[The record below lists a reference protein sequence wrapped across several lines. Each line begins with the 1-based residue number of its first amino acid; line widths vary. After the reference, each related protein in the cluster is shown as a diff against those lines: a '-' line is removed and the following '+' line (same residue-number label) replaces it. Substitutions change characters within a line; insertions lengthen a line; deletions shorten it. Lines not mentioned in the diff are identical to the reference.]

1 MSIYIYVVIFVS
13 YPVVAQCS
21 SLFILHPI
29 LEICIGLA
37 IRQDIG
43 GARFDEIF
51 LFTLKFK
58 NYKKL
63 SFKYIYS
70 EIEKKIKVGCDQKF
84 HLAIRL
90 DFNYQILVLKVRLVI

>member
-13 YPVVAQCS
+13 YPVAAHCS

-51 LFTLKFK
+51 LLTLKFTDILCILMKPFQKYIIK

-63 SFKYIYS
+63 SFKYTVRS
-70 EIEKKIKVGCDQKF
+70 KK
-84 HLAIRL
+84 
-90 DFNYQILVLKVRLVI
+90 N